1 MMQERLTLRNF
12 WRILYK
18 RWFIWLILIVV
29 MSVGGYVHGIKT
41 YVPTYTATT
50 KVLVAHKTAILK
62 PTEVRTK
69 ASKVKRIYVSYKA
82 NDQELLSTYKELMT
96 TPKMI
101 NKLQKSLSKIKGYNY
116 SKAQLERNLNLS
128 SQDSSLIIHFDATA
142 QSENMAKKIADQAA
156 KVFSQNI
163 NTFTDAGKLKTVSK
177 AKDNLVIKS
186 ESNVKK
192 ETTFGLLTGIYVS
205 LLLALLWLAVGKGL
219 KHIIK

>member
-18 RWFIWLILIVV
+18 RWFIWLILIVAIT
-29 MSVGGYVHGIKT
+29 VGGYVQGIKT

>member
-1 MMQERLTLRNF
+1 MQERLTLRNF

-18 RWFIWLILIVV
+18 RWFIWLILIVAIT
-29 MSVGGYVHGIKT
+29 VGGYVHGIKT

-69 ASKVKRIYVSYKA
+69 ASKVKLIYVSYKA

-177 AKDNLVIKS
+177 AKDNHVIKS

>member
-1 MMQERLTLRNF
+1 MQRRN
-12 WRILYK
+12 RK
-18 RWFIWLILIVV
+18 IW
-29 MSVGGYVHGIKT
+29 
-41 YVPTYTATT
+41 
-50 KVLVAHKTAILK
+50 
-62 PTEVRTK
+62 
-69 ASKVKRIYVSYKA
+69 
-82 NDQELLSTYKELMT
+82 Q
-96 TPKMI
+96 
-101 NKLQKSLSKIKGYNY
+101 
-116 SKAQLERNLNLS
+116 
-128 SQDSSLIIHFDATA
+128 
-142 QSENMAKKIADQAA
+142 KKIADQAA